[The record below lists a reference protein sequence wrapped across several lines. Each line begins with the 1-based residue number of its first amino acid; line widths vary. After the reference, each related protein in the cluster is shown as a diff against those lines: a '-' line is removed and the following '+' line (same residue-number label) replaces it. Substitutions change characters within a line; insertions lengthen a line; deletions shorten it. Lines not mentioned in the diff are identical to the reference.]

1 MQSNRRECVKTE
13 LWKADYSKNQRGLQR
28 AIIRK
33 QGDSKRARVSETKKK
48 RRRKIIQKEGSSE
61 NCDPTTDLGLATQ
74 EKLSDCWLIPPDRIS
89 SYSFMSS
96 HLADTLT
103 CWINRSRRA
112 IMFCTWLRRKNTSP
126 ISLRWASTSGS
137 SLDTASASVNEVK
150 DKPLTNEAALAN
162 LGGGVWKGCLFR
174 VLAFWCSS

>member
-1 MQSNRRECVKTE
+1 MQSNRKECVKRE
-13 LWKADYSKNQRGLQR
+13 LWRADYSKHQRGLQR

-33 QGDSKRARVSETKKK
+33 KAIQQKPGF
-48 RRRKIIQKEGSSE
+48 QKEGSSE
-61 NCDPTTDLGLATQ
+61 NCDPITDLEAATR

-96 HLADTLT
+96 HLADTFT